1 MCIALLVRTIAPTI
15 TAPSDLR
22 ILDPRT
28 PATPTKSITCTLPKS
43 VYPQLKQNKA
53 FTHSLKNI
61 GGYTPK
67 CFLPE
72 FCPCLRLGGGVG
84 WGRQLGDADDD
95 FALFGALEFFAGDA
109 FDFVGIGLEGFD
121 LIAEMD
127 VFGVEAVNVFAHA
140 LDFELCVAH
149 GDEAVGSENVVHD
162 EGEDEK
168 AEHGTAVLLKKIT
181 DLSFYRLIHGA
192 RTHFVASSVNFAD
205 AFALSA
211 SM

>member
-1 MCIALLVRTIAPTI
+1 
-15 TAPSDLR
+15 
-22 ILDPRT
+22 
-28 PATPTKSITCTLPKS
+28 
-43 VYPQLKQNKA
+43 
-53 FTHSLKNI
+53 
-61 GGYTPK
+61 
-67 CFLPE
+67 
-72 FCPCLRLGGGVG
+72 
-84 WGRQLGDADDD
+84 LGDADDD